1 MSIISRIKAK
11 RAISKLKEEKLYEA
25 AASETGSG
33 KIRQGLWA
41 KALIEVQG
49 DHSAA
54 KASSVTLVCDIIGTS
69 CTGNGKKMKKVLCG
83 LVMALTIS
91 TNLLANDKTI
101 LVNVEVDWGTENIQ
115 EIYEILQSHVDTTRS
130 EEGCEEFTFSV
141 DINNPNILKATE
153 VWTNMQALENHFK
166 TENYKNFNSIMEKYP
181 PKNITVNTYEIKK
194 VLHPLD

>member
-1 MSIISRIKAK
+1 
-11 RAISKLKEEKLYEA
+11 
-25 AASETGSG
+25 
-33 KIRQGLWA
+33 
-41 KALIEVQG
+41 
-49 DHSAA
+49 
-54 KASSVTLVCDIIGTS
+54 
-69 CTGNGKKMKKVLCG
+69 
-83 LVMALTIS
+83 MALMIS
-91 TNLLANDKTI
+91 TNLFANDKTI

-130 EEGCEEFTFSV
+130 EEGCEEFTFAV

-181 PKNITVNTYEIKK
+181 PKNIIVNTYEIKK